1 MRQTVFQKLQ
11 ILSGVGL
18 VIVGLTGGMNS
29 VAAQSTTSACTG
41 PRQGEFLLLVVSPT
55 PENQSQLRRAL
66 PTEINTTVCRYLGDT
81 VTRIGGFSKVDDANG
96 WARYVRDIVGLS
108 AFVTTG
114 QTASTNQSPLN
125 PTARNQSPLNPT
137 ARNQSPLNPTARN
150 QPSYSP
156 PVTNQPSYSPPVT
169 NQPSYS
175 PPVTNQP
182 SYSPPATNQQ
192 GNYNPQALG
201 SGYAVLVDYANRPEL
216 ATQVQQIV
224 GGDVGFVSYAQRPF
238 LLAVYTTNQREAS
251 TTLQTLSDRG
261 FFAMIVDSRKVTLLR
276 SNVSQ

>member
-11 ILSGVGL
+11 TLSGVGL
-18 VIVGLTGGMNS
+18 VIVGLTGGIDS
-29 VAAQSTTSACTG
+29 VAAQITTTACQG

-66 PTEINTTVCRYLGDT
+66 PTEINTTVCRYINDT

-114 QTASTNQSPLN
+114 QTTSTSQSQLSPTTKNPNQPSYNPNPKIGSYNPTTRNQPSSNPLATNPPPLN
-125 PTARNQSPLNPT
+125 PTT
-137 ARNQSPLNPTARN
+137 
-150 QPSYSP
+150 
-156 PVTNQPSYSPPVT
+156 TNQNPI
-169 NQPSYS
+169 
-175 PPVTNQP
+175 
-182 SYSPPATNQQ
+182 ATNPQA
-192 GNYNPQALG
+192 YNPQTLG

-216 ATQVQQIV
+216 ATQIQQIV

>member
-29 VAAQSTTSACTG
+29 VAAQSTTYACTG

-150 QPSYSP
+150 QSSYNPPATNQSSLNPTATNQSP
-156 PVTNQPSYSPPVT
+156 LNPTATNQPSY
-169 NQPSYS
+169 N
-175 PPVTNQP
+175 
-182 SYSPPATNQQ
+182 PPANQQ

-216 ATQVQQIV
+216 ATQIQQIV

>member
-1 MRQTVFQKLQ
+1 MRQTVCQKLQ
-11 ILSGVGL
+11 TLSGVVL
-18 VIVGLTGGMNS
+18 AIVGLTGGMNS
-29 VAAQSTTSACTG
+29 VSAQSTTSACQG

-66 PTEINTTVCRYLGDT
+66 PTEINTTVCRYLSDT

-114 QTASTNQSPLN
+114 QTTSTNPPPRIQPVDNPPPRIQPIYNPSPKIQPTTNPTPLN
-125 PTARNQSPLNPT
+125 PIAN
-137 ARNQSPLNPTARN
+137 
-150 QPSYSP
+150 
-156 PVTNQPSYSPPVT
+156 
-169 NQPSYS
+169 
-175 PPVTNQP
+175 
-182 SYSPPATNQQ
+182 NQQ
-192 GNYNPQALG
+192 GYNPQALG
-201 SGYAVLVDYANRPEL
+201 SGYAVLVDYGNHPEI
-216 ATQVQQIV
+216 ATQVQQAV
-224 GGDVGFVSYAQRPF
+224 GGDVGFVSYGQRPF

-276 SNVSQ
+276 SNVGQ

>member
-137 ARNQSPLNPTARN
+137 ARNQ
-150 QPSYSP
+150 
-156 PVTNQPSYSPPVT
+156 
-169 NQPSYS
+169 PSYS

>member
-11 ILSGVGL
+11 TLSGLVV

-29 VAAQSTTSACTG
+29 VAAQSNTSACQG

-66 PTEINTTVCRYLGDT
+66 PTEINTTVCQYLSDT

-114 QTASTNQSPLN
+114 QTTPTTPTTTQPYNPPPRIQPTYNPTPRIQPTTNQTPFN
-125 PTARNQSPLNPT
+125 PTANNP
-137 ARNQSPLNPTARN
+137 
-150 QPSYSP
+150 
-156 PVTNQPSYSPPVT
+156 
-169 NQPSYS
+169 
-175 PPVTNQP
+175 
-182 SYSPPATNQQ
+182 Q
-192 GNYNPQALG
+192 GYNPQALG
-201 SGYAVLVDYANRPEL
+201 SGYAVLIDYGNHPEI
-216 ATQVQQIV
+216 ATQVQQAV
-224 GGDVGFVSYAQRPF
+224 GGDVGFVSYGQRPF

-276 SNVSQ
+276 SNVGQ